1 MENFDKRSARFAIQL
16 IWLALLVGQFIFL
29 IVVVFLHSQQNQP
42 ADPGLIQTLTL
53 ASFCALVA
61 IPLGYFIRNQVYK
74 RGWVEHAVAPASYV
88 QGNLVLL
95 ACCEAVAFFSLIV
108 TLLAG
113 SFGWPTAPALLALTV
128 HVLNFPTGRPLEP
141 DVPEFA
147 QSTPRSRDER

>member
-1 MENFDKRSARFAIQL
+1 MENFDQRSARFVTQL
-16 IWLALLVGQFIFL
+16 IWLALLVGQLIFL
-29 IVVVFLHSQQNQP
+29 FVVVFLHSQQNQP
-42 ADPGLIQTLTL
+42 PDPELIQTLTL
-53 ASFCALVA
+53 ASFCLLIA
-61 IPLGYFIRNQVYK
+61 IPAGYFVRNQIYK
-74 RGWVEHAVAPASYV
+74 RGWVEHAVVPASYV

-113 SFGWPTAPALLALTV
+113 SFGWPTAPALLALSV

-147 QSTPRSRDER
+147 SKDQPRRDDR